1 MAQKKRKHGRVE
13 ARKTKPLLRFK
24 PGVLLIIMV
33 LTFALC
39 FTVFMISA
47 VSRDDYWETE
57 IVASMEREQ
66 EEHADANRHTGTKV
80 TNPVPSSERVD
91 DSWTEQCAFI
101 GDVAVF
107 TTYYQTTSGKV
118 FTDALLDMS
127 ESRMR
132 SIGRSLRSTELPA
145 VYIWYQCPDDLE
157 KSAAA
162 IDDLT
167 NNLAEQMPDV
177 PIYIL
182 TAVPASDPE
191 ENQRADTWNAA
202 LFAMADEKGLYYVDI
217 NTTLKANSGTLSPAY
232 EDEGTLYK
240 TIGDLVLT
248 HVAG

>member
-13 ARKTKPLLRFK
+13 AKKNKPLIRFK
-24 PGVLLIIMV
+24 PGVLLIVMV

-39 FTVFMISA
+39 FAVFMISA
-47 VSRDDYWETE
+47 TAQDDYWEKE

-66 EEHADANRHTGTKV
+66 EGNAGTNRRSGIKV

-91 DSWTEQCAFI
+91 DSWTQQCAFI
-101 GDVAVF
+101 GDIEVF
-107 TTYYQTTSGKV
+107 ATYYQTTSGKV

-132 SIGRSLRSTELPA
+132 SIGRSLRNTDSPA
-145 VYIWYQCPDDLE
+145 VYIWYHCPADLE

-162 IDDLT
+162 MEELIDNLT
-167 NNLAEQMPDV
+167 EQIPDI

-182 TAVPASDPE
+182 TVVPSSDPA

-202 LFAMADEKGLYYVDI
+202 LFAMADEKGVYYVDI
-217 NTTLKANSGTLSPAY
+217 NTTLKTNSGTLSPTY
-232 EDEGTLYK
+232 EDEETLYK
-240 TIGDLVLT
+240 TIGDLILT
-248 HVAG
+248 HVAE